1 MKLLP
6 ISSPA
11 FTPTGSPLAWAA
23 AASVF
28 GVVVGLCAPAV
39 RTNCG
44 SPISAARAGA
54 IADEQDP
61 AAKAADDG
69 DDEDDDEAAYRDAL
83 AARAIQENCL
93 ICHEANMYMDQRL
106 TPAQW
111 QAEVEKMVSW
121 GSPLPEPNRR
131 PVIDFLARR
140 YRDVD
145 PAPAPRRA
153 DLAAIDTP
161 EAPKPDAEGE
171 AAVERG
177 DPAAGERLYKV
188 HCANCHG
195 ATALGGD
202 LGPSLV
208 GRAVMNRYAA
218 FDRDVHKGLRRM
230 PAFDKVLDA
239 SQRRG
244 VFAWLA
250 RLGRD
255 RAEARP

>member
-1 MKLLP
+1 MHRFLLFAFA
-6 ISSPA
+6 PA
-11 FTPTGSPLAWAA
+11 AILAT
-23 AASVF
+23 ASTF
-28 GVVVGLCAPAV
+28 GVVLGRCAPAA
-39 RTNCG
+39 
-44 SPISAARAGA
+44 PASAGARMAVARAGA

-61 AAKAADDG
+61 TAKAADEG
-69 DDEDDDEAAYRDAL
+69 DDEDDEAAYRDAL

-111 QAEVEKMVSW
+111 KAEVEKMVSW
-121 GSPLPEPNRR
+121 GSPLPAQDQEG
-131 PVIDFLARR
+131 VIDFLARR

-161 EAPKPDAEGE
+161 EVPTADAEGR
-171 AAVERG
+171 AAAEGG
-177 DPAAGERLYKV
+177 DPAAGERLYNIN
-188 HCANCHG
+188 CANCHG

-239 SQRRG
+239 SQRRD

>member
-1 MKLLP
+1 MHRFPLFAFA
-6 ISSPA
+6 PA
-11 FTPTGSPLAWAA
+11 AVLASASAFGLVLGLYAPAA
-23 AASVF
+23 PATDGARLV
-28 GVVVGLCAPAV
+28 AAV
-39 RTNCG
+39 RT
-44 SPISAARAGA
+44 GA
-54 IADEQDP
+54 IADEQAP
-61 AAKAADDG
+61 AKAA

-93 ICHEANMYMDQRL
+93 ICHEANMYTDQRL

-111 QAEVEKMVSW
+111 KAEVEKMVSW
-121 GSPLPEPNRR
+121 GSPLPPQDQEA
-131 PVIDFLARR
+131 VIDFLARQ

-145 PAPAPRRA
+145 PATAPRRA
-153 DLAAIDTP
+153 DLAAIDTL
-161 EAPKPDAEGE
+161 EVPKPDPEGE
-171 AAVERG
+171 AAAEGG

-239 SQRRG
+239 SQRRD